1 MKLLIATI
9 LAVGLLAFSGCTSL
23 DPIRTDAEYT
33 PSPSPG
39 QPSFKYGSEKD
50 ILYSHSEERADG
62 TMSVTDIKV
71 LASAAA
77 YADAERQTV
86 QAETN
91 RANAQM
97 GLSAIQ
103 ALIPMLTP
111 IKAAEPESAPEP
123 QP

>member
-1 MKLLIATI
+1 MKTIFTIYLLYVASLFT
-9 LAVGLLAFSGCTSL
+9 GCAGL

-33 PSPSPG
+33 PQPSEG
-39 QPSFKYGSEKD
+39 QPAFKYGSEKD
-50 ILYSHSEERADG
+50 ILYNHTETTAEGVVTS
-62 TMSVTDIKV
+62 TDIKV

-91 RANAQM
+91 RANAQL

-103 ALIPMLTP
+103 ALIPMVTP
-111 IKAAEPESAPEP
+111 IKPAPVDE
-123 QP
+123 

>member
-1 MKLLIATI
+1 MKTIIIIALTI
-9 LAVGLLAFSGCTSL
+9 YLSGCGLS
-23 DPIRTDAEYT
+23 PIRTDAEYT
-33 PSPSPG
+33 PSPDAG
-39 QPSFKYGSEKD
+39 QPAFKYGSEKD
-50 ILYSHSEERADG
+50 ILYSHTETSADG
-62 TMSVTDIKV
+62 IVSSTDIKV

-91 RANAQM
+91 RANAQL

-111 IKAAEPESAPEP
+111 ISIATPDEQVPVATR
-123 QP
+123 

>member
-1 MKLLIATI
+1 MKLLLLAAFI
-9 LAVGLLAFSGCTSL
+9 LAASGCGL
-23 DPIRTDAEYT
+23 NPIRTDAEYT
-33 PSPSPG
+33 PSPDAG
-39 QPSFKYGSEKD
+39 QPAFKYGSEKD
-50 ILYSHSEERADG
+50 ILYNHTETSADG
-62 TMSVTDIKV
+62 VVSTTDIKV

-91 RANAQM
+91 RANAQL

-111 IKAAEPESAPEP
+111 ISIATPDEQIPVATR
-123 QP
+123 

>member
-1 MKLLIATI
+1 MKTT
-9 LAVGLLAFSGCTSL
+9 LALLAGGALLTGCAL

-33 PSPSPG
+33 PQPKTG
-39 QPSFKYGSEKD
+39 QPAFKYGSEKD
-50 ILYSHSEERADG
+50 ILYSHTETTADG
-62 TMSVTDIKV
+62 IVISTDIKV

-97 GLSAIQ
+97 GLTALQ
-103 ALIPMLTP
+103 ALIPMVAP
-111 IKAAEPESAPEP
+111 IKPVPVDE
-123 QP
+123 

>member
-1 MKLLIATI
+1 MPMKTTLT
-9 LAVGLLAFSGCTSL
+9 LLAAAALISGCTGL

-33 PSPSPG
+33 PQPSEG
-39 QPSFKYGSEKD
+39 QPAFKYGSEKD
-50 ILYSHSEERADG
+50 ILYSHTETSPDG
-62 TMSVTDIKV
+62 VVTSTDIKV

-91 RANAQM
+91 RANAQL

-103 ALIPMLTP
+103 ALIPMVTP
-111 IKAAEPESAPEP
+111 VKPAPAPAE
-123 QP
+123 